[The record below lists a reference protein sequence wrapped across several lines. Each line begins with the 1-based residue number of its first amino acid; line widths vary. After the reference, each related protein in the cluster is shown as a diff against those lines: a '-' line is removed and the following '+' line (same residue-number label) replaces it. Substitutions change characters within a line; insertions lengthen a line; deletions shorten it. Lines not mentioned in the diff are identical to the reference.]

1 VNTTSVGAVTN
12 YTFTNVQ
19 TNHTIAASFEE
30 IPPGPVSLDGM
41 VSTVSRANTVGNA
54 VTVTNTTGT
63 GVNRLMLV
71 GVSWN
76 ANTVPRTITSVTFTP
91 NGGSTMGLTEVRTQ
105 QPGPTAYRYAAI
117 YSLLNP
123 PSGQTGT
130 VTVTFSGSVANGIIA
145 GVANFAGVNQ
155 MTPLGTPSGA
165 GTTNTAPGVTLTGL
179 SGDELVFD
187 TVFLG
192 GNPAPALTAGA
203 GQTQRWNTNISNS
216 RGAASTEQA
225 TGGSVTMSWTAV
237 SSGPWAIVAVPI
249 KPAVVDT
256 TSPTVTIDQTSGQGD
271 PTSVSPIHFTVV
283 FSETV
288 TNFAGGDV
296 ALSGTAGAT
305 AAVVTEIA
313 PNNGTT
319 YSVAVSGM
327 TNSGT
332 VIASVVAGMAHDAG
346 NNGNE
351 ASTSTDNTVRYDAT
365 APAILTCPTNMT
377 TNAGTN
383 CQAIIPDFTSHV
395 VASDDSGGVTITQ
408 SPLAGTLVGLGDT
421 VVTLTASDG
430 AENQATCQATITVVE
445 GYVPDITGQ
454 PQSVT
459 NLVGTDAMLIVTAT
473 SCSEIGYQWMFGTN
487 ALTSETASTLTITN
501 VQTSHAGD
509 YTAVLANN
517 AGYATSM
524 VAVLTVILP
533 VAPTVSAGPEIL
545 PNGHFRVEFS
555 GSANVPY
562 TIQSATNVL
571 GVWLPLTNMTADGN
585 GLIEFQD
592 FTMPAS
598 PMRFYRAVYP

>member
-1 VNTTSVGAVTN
+1 
-12 YTFTNVQ
+12 
-19 TNHTIAASFEE
+19 
-30 IPPGPVSLDGM
+30 
-41 VSTVSRANTVGNA
+41 
-54 VTVTNTTGT
+54 
-63 GVNRLMLV
+63 
-71 GVSWN
+71 
-76 ANTVPRTITSVTFTP
+76 
-91 NGGSTMGLTEVRTQ
+91 
-105 QPGPTAYRYAAI
+105 
-117 YSLLNP
+117 
-123 PSGQTGT
+123 
-130 VTVTFSGSVANGIIA
+130 
-145 GVANFAGVNQ
+145 
-155 MTPLGTPSGA
+155 
-165 GTTNTAPGVTLTGL
+165 
-179 SGDELVFD
+179 
-187 TVFLG
+187 
-192 GNPAPALTAGA
+192 
-203 GQTQRWNTNISNS
+203 
-216 RGAASTEQA
+216 
-225 TGGSVTMSWTAV
+225 
-237 SSGPWAIVAVPI
+237 
-249 KPAVVDT
+249 
-256 TSPTVTIDQTSGQGD
+256 
-271 PTSVSPIHFTVV
+271 
-283 FSETV
+283 
-288 TNFAGGDV
+288 
-296 ALSGTAGAT
+296 
-305 AAVVTEIA
+305 
-313 PNNGTT
+313 
-319 YSVAVSGM
+319 
-327 TNSGT
+327 
-332 VIASVVAGMAHDAG
+332 
-346 NNGNE
+346 
-351 ASTSTDNTVRYDAT
+351 
-365 APAILTCPTNMT
+365 MT